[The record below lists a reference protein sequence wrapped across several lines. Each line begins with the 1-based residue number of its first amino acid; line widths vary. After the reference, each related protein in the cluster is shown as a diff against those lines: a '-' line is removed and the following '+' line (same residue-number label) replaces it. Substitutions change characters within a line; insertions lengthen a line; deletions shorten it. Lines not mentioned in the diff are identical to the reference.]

1 MKPEQN
7 CWTTPVFWVK
17 KSNETIRR
25 VKQEKGYLLLFDFD
39 LENIVKENVTK
50 KLVKNTKELKNATL
64 KNALKNNDDVK
75 EQTAN
80 WFRKEKIKFLETKMK
95 EVVIKGR
102 FSAWVELQ
110 WYHEWSWSGKQGW
123 IKKKK
128 NKSFPNKECD
138 GF

>member
-75 EQTAN
+75 EQTDN

-102 FSAWVELQ
+102 FSAWFELQ

>member
-128 NKSFPNKECD
+128 EQKFSE
-138 GF
+138 

>member
-75 EQTAN
+75 EQTDN

-102 FSAWVELQ
+102 FSEWVELQ

-128 NKSFPNKECD
+128 EQKFSE
-138 GF
+138 

>member
-75 EQTAN
+75 EQTDN

-128 NKSFPNKECD
+128 EQKFSE
-138 GF
+138 